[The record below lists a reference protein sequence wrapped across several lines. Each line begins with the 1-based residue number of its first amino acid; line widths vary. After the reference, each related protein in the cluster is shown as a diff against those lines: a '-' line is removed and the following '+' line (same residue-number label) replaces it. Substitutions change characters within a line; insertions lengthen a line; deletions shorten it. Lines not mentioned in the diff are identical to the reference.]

1 MIVLSRRKTEKEVH
15 LWLGEILP
23 VIKAERVRKQL
34 MKDGYEVYN
43 KHIKNGEKRLNDEKD
58 Y

>member
-15 LWLGEILP
+15 VWLGEILP

-43 KHIKNGEKRLNDEKD
+43 KHIKTEKRG
-58 Y
+58 

>member
-43 KHIKNGEKRLNDEKD
+43 KHIKTEKRG
-58 Y
+58 